1 MRVEHAERYSARRKP
16 RRRLPGT
23 RTGRSHDFFSTTPMR
38 SLRAPSIHDGG
49 SSSQAATGLPYLS
62 RPKVIIA
69 EEAPSPNVIIP
80 AIPEGPSK
88 NVLQATQDVCD
99 HLARMAGRVSDLFDM
114 FDVDKNGL
122 IDKKEF
128 RAACLHL
135 GITYPPDVIDQ
146 VFALLDEDGSGSL
159 EHMEVI
165 RTARRAAFERGF
177 MPRVPPKPPA
187 HQRRLNAYWARRNR
201 MHMEAHEESVR
212 QIEAQVSLPCMLRP
226 PASPRPL
233 LLLLLECTTLAP
245 MRPSMYPP

>member
-1 MRVEHAERYSARRKP
+1 MAA
-16 RRRLPGT
+16 
-23 RTGRSHDFFSTTPMR
+23 
-38 SLRAPSIHDGG
+38 A
-49 SSSQAATGLPYLS
+49 SSSQAAPGLPYLS

-69 EEAPSPNVIIP
+69 QEAPSPNVIIP

-128 RAACLHL
+128 RAACLHV

-177 MPRVPPKPPA
+177 VPRVPPKPPA

-212 QIEAQVSLPCMLRP
+212 KIEAQVSLPCMHSCTHAFVGRLHPRGSSSSSLSAPHSHPCARP
-226 PASPRPL
+226 
-233 LLLLLECTTLAP
+233 CTLIRMRRCVSNGSTTSG
-245 MRPSMYPP
+245 MRIGRCWRPSTSGSGRWA